1 MRHHREL
8 VSVAAAPRL
17 KEIVVHVTCALIVS
31 HGLVPELAWAVDI
44 VPDGRTATSVT
55 PTASNVADVR
65 NSGPILGN
73 GNAVNSFSR
82 FNVGN
87 GQTANLHVPDGAAA
101 LINLVR
107 DQKTTIDGMLNAIK
121 EGRIG
126 GKVYFAN
133 PHGVIVGPTGK
144 VNVGSLHV
152 STPTQRFVDDFFDAP
167 GGAETSAATLIEGRA
182 PRNAASEIRIDGE
195 VNATDQIGL
204 SAGTITVAGKVLSGA
219 KFVGSAPEFSDVVNV
234 HGL

>member
-1 MRHHREL
+1 MHHHREPEP
-8 VSVAAAPRL
+8 VAAAPRL

-44 VPDGRTATSVT
+44 VPDGRTATSVSPLGT
-55 PTASNVADVR
+55 NAADVR
-65 NSGPILGN
+65 NTDRLLGN

-82 FNVGN
+82 FNVGS
-87 GQTANLHVPDGAAA
+87 GETANLHLPDGAAA

-133 PHGVIVGPTGK
+133 PHGVVVGPSGK

-152 STPTQRFVDDFFDAP
+152 STPSQRFVDDFFDAP
-167 GGAETSAATLIEGRA
+167 GGAEASAAALVEGRA
-182 PRNAASEIRIDGE
+182 PRNTAAEIRIDGE
-195 VNATDQIGL
+195 VNATDQVGL
-204 SAGTITVAGKVLSGA
+204 SAGSITVGGKVLRLKA
-219 KFVGSAPEFSDVVNV
+219 ADVEALFVPAYQCRG
-234 HGL
+234 